1 MFAKNFNKTLS
12 FRKPLSREEKWF
24 LCKTKILKLRVS
36 AFMLDIVSGCRQRR
50 KQWCPSAITTFQSYL
65 FDHDLHNLFM

>member
-36 AFMLDIVSGCRQRR
+36 AFMLDIVSAVNAENNDVLVQ
-50 KQWCPSAITTFQSYL
+50 
-65 FDHDLHNLFM
+65 